1 MEAFVAFIAKYWL
14 NFFLALL
21 GASVTAIIVKV
32 KERYKLGKQ
41 IQDQKPFEDLQKEI
55 QKTLKDFKKEIL
67 ETVSINEDNIL
78 KLIQQ
83 KEERFETAINKED
96 RTIAKEIQDSTQNYK
111 EIYKILENSREVS
124 RNYRDLYQKGL
135 LYILR
140 RSYFEDC
147 EALLNPEHHITFE
160 EFRSISED
168 HDLYNQLG
176 GNHQGD
182 ILFEAIEDKYH
193 KQT

>member
-1 MEAFVAFIAKYWL
+1 MEAFIAFIAKYWL

-32 KERYKLGKQ
+32 KERYKLGK
-41 IQDQKPFEDLQKEI
+41 EI
-55 QKTLKDFKKEIL
+55 QKTLKDFKEEIL

-78 KLIQQ
+78 KLVQQ
-83 KEERFETAINKED
+83 KEERFEKAINKED
-96 RTIAKEIQDSTQNYK
+96 QAIAKEIQDSTQNYK

-124 RNYRDLYQKGL
+124 RNYKDLYQKGL

>member
-1 MEAFVAFIAKYWL
+1 MEALIAFIAKYWL
-14 NFFLALL
+14 NFILALA
-21 GASVTAIIVKV
+21 GAGVTAIIVKI
-32 KERYKLGKQ
+32 KDRYKLGKQ
-41 IQDQKPFEDLQKEI
+41 IQDQKPFDTFKEEI
-55 QKTLKDFKKEIL
+55 LGTLESFKKDVL
-67 ETVSINEDNIL
+67 ETVSTNEDNIL
-78 KLIQQ
+78 KLVKQ
-83 KEERFETAINKED
+83 KEEKFEEAINKED
-96 RTIAKEIQDSTQNYK
+96 KTIAEEIQNSIKNY
-111 EIYKILENSREVS
+111 EDIYKILEISREVS
-124 RNYRDLYQKGL
+124 QGYRDLYQKGL

-160 EFRSISED
+160 EFRGISED
-168 HDLYNQLG
+168 HDLYNQLS